1 MLQSPTLGQYIAVF
15 TRLTAH
21 TFLVRRCSHELPF
34 AFWQHAAYVT
44 RFWSVL
50 RRRRGLAPRTA
61 SFGLRVR
68 TLYPILMPE
77 SLASTVPPRLHICPI
92 LPRRA
97 SAARKKRMDKQLFSL
112 SLTMILSNNFMN
124 VKQISR
130 FCKII
135 WNDACF
141 FLLLSSIFSSCVF
154 SLL

>member
-1 MLQSPTLGQYIAVF
+1 MSCRSPFGNTPHMCRTFKPVAMTLGIGSGSPLFAQ
-15 TRLTAH
+15 TAWTCTTH
-21 TFLVRRCSHELPF
+21 GIFWASRPDTSPDSHARITCVYCSATP
-34 AFWQHAAYVT
+34 AY
-44 RFWSVL
+44 
-50 RRRRGLAPRTA
+50 
-61 SFGLRVR
+61 
-68 TLYPILMPE
+68 
-77 SLASTVPPRLHICPI
+77 ICPI

-112 SLTMILSNNFMN
+112 SLTMILSKISMN